1 MAAGQKCQRIWDEQ
15 LMSVHVEKIERRARR
30 QSGLRKR
37 IRGSSERPR
46 LTVFRS
52 AKNIYAQIIDDE
64 KGVTLCSVSTMSK
77 DLRGQLPYGGNV
89 AAAKLVGATLAQKA
103 LEKNISAVCFDRGGY
118 KYHGRLKGLAD
129 AAREAGLKF

>member
-1 MAAGQKCQRIWDEQ
+1 
-15 LMSVHVEKIERRARR
+15 MSVHVEKIERRARR

-37 IRGSSERPR
+37 IRGSSARPR

-77 DLRGQLPYGGNV
+77 DLRGQLPYGGNI
-89 AAAKLVGATLAQKA
+89 AAAKLVGTALAQKA